1 MLKWFKRTAASASV
15 PQGAAQRAAGA
26 RQRGNALLDEGK
38 PREALQHYREAVAL
52 VPSPEAFVSLGYTL
66 SELGLASEAREA
78 LEQAVRMDVTQ
89 FDAVYLL
96 GTLALAGADYPL
108 AISHLSRALELQPGT
123 DMVLRDLCSACFL
136 EGDLARAREVAEAGV
151 AAHPQL
157 PDFHFYLGNILTRQG
172 QAAKAVECFDTALRI
187 KPGFAEAQH
196 NRALALQAAGRLDE
210 AAQGLHAALALRPG
224 YAQALYGLASVLTDQ
239 HRPRE
244 AEPYCREALA
254 LDSND
259 AEAHN
264 ALGNVLLALGRP
276 DDAVTSY
283 ARALALND
291 GLARVHGNLGV
302 ARMAQDRMGP
312 ALESL
317 RRAVELDPGYARGHN
332 NLGIALQREGRLE
345 EAIAAYGRALELDPA
360 LAQAHS
366 NFAAALQAQGHH
378 ERAITSWRR
387 ALELQPDFFD
397 AWSNLVYV
405 MSFLPGV
412 SPREYL
418 EEAMRLGRAAAA
430 RTTPFTA
437 WPSTPA
443 TALAAGEPL
452 RVGFVSGDFREHPVG
467 FFLEGILGEIDP
479 SRLTLIAYPTRP
491 GEDRLTARIKP
502 HFAAWTSLAGLSDEE
517 AAQQIHSDGVHMLVD
532 LAGHS
537 EHNRLPVFA
546 WRPAPVQLAWLG
558 YFASTGMPGIDY
570 LVADHPGVPQE
581 CRQDF
586 TEAIR
591 YMPDTRLCFT
601 APEGADALR
610 VGPLPALSN
619 GFLTFGCFQNMTK
632 LNDGVLAL
640 WSKVFRALPGARLR
654 HQSRQM
660 ADPALREQ
668 LFQRL
673 ERHGIARGRVEL
685 AGPTSRQAYLAA
697 HQQVDIMLDT
707 FPYTGATTTCES
719 LWMGV
724 PTMSLAGRTLLARQG
739 ASLLTCAGLAD
750 WVAGDE
756 DGFVSHLVK
765 QCADLE
771 ALAALRAGLRQQV
784 LASPLFDGSL
794 FARNLE
800 SLMLDLWREWLAQEA
815 DRTPAG
821 GSATA
826 AR

>member
-1 MLKWFKRTAASASV
+1 MLKWFKRTAANPAE
-15 PQGAAQRAAGA
+15 PADAAQRAASA

-38 PREALQHYREAVAL
+38 LREALQHYREAVAL
-52 VPSPEAFVSLGYTL
+52 APSPEAFVSLGYTL
-66 SELGLASEAREA
+66 SELGLAAEARDA
-78 LEQAVRMDVTQ
+78 LEQALRLDGTQ

-96 GTLALAGADYPL
+96 GTLALASADY
-108 AISHLSRALELQPGT
+108 AQAARHLSRALELQPGT

-136 EGDLARAREVAEAGV
+136 GGDPGRAREVAEAGI

-157 PDFHFYLGNILTRQG
+157 ADFHFFLGNILTQQG
-172 QAAKAVECFDTALRI
+172 QPAKAVQCFDAALRI
-187 KPGFAEAQH
+187 QPGLAEAHH
-196 NRALALQAAGRLDE
+196 NRALALQASGRLDE

-224 YAQALYGLASVLTDQ
+224 YVQALYGLASVLADQ

-244 AEPYCREALA
+244 AEPYCRQALA
-254 LDSND
+254 LDGND
-259 AEAHN
+259 AETHN
-264 ALGNVLLALGRP
+264 VLGNVLLAMGRV
-276 DDAVTSY
+276 DDAVASY
-283 ARALALND
+283 TRALELD
-291 GLARVHGNLGV
+291 EGQARVHGNLGL
-302 ARMAQDRMGP
+302 AQMAQDRLEP

-332 NLGIALQREGRLE
+332 NLGIALQRQGLLD
-345 EAIAAYGRALELDPA
+345 EAVAAYGRALELDPA

-378 ERAITSWRR
+378 ESAVASWRR
-387 ALELQPDFFD
+387 ALQLWPDFLD

-405 MSFLPGV
+405 MSFLPGIT
-412 SPREYL
+412 PAEYL
-418 EEAMRLGRAAAA
+418 KEAMSLGRAAAA
-430 RTTPFTA
+430 RAMPFTA

-443 TALAAGEPL
+443 ISLAAGEPL

-467 FFLEGILGEIDP
+467 FFLDGILGEIDP

-491 GEDRLTARIKP
+491 GGDRLTARIRQ
-502 HFAAWTSLAGLSDEE
+502 HFAAWTLLAGMSDEE
-517 AAQQIHSDGVHMLVD
+517 AARQIHSDGVHVLVD

-546 WRPAPVQLAWLG
+546 WRPAPVQLSWLG

-570 LVADHPGVPQE
+570 LIADPPGVPPE

-586 TEAIR
+586 SELIR
-591 YMPDTRLCFT
+591 YLPDTRLCF
-601 APEGADALR
+601 APPEGADALQP
-610 VGPLPALSN
+610 GPLPALAN
-619 GFLTFGCFQNMTK
+619 GNITFGCFQNMTK

-640 WSKVFRALPGARLR
+640 WGKVFQALPGARLR

-660 ADPALREQ
+660 ADPTLREQ
-668 LFQRL
+668 LFLRL
-673 ERHGIARGRVEL
+673 EQRGIARERVDL
-685 AGPTSRQAYLAA
+685 AGPTGRQAYLAA

-724 PTMSLAGRTLLARQG
+724 PTMTLAGRTLLARQG
-739 ASLLTCAGLAD
+739 VSLLTCAGLAG
-750 WVAGDE
+750 WVAGSEE
-756 DGFVSHLVK
+756 DFVSRLLLH
-765 QCADLE
+765 CADLE
-771 ALAALRAGLRQQV
+771 ALSTLRAGLRQQV
-784 LASPLFDGSL
+784 LASPLFDGRL

-800 SLMLDLWREWLAQEA
+800 SLMLDLWNERLAHEA
-815 DRTPAG
+815 QRQAAA